1 MSDAPTIT
9 VTGEATVPVRTDRA
23 TLGVTVTVRDEDQQA
38 CLSRRR
44 EAVAVARRVLER
56 AGLLRQDN
64 EQVRE
69 SVAHDRSHQATWSV
83 ELVLPDATVDT
94 AREQLVEVISRLAG
108 VSDCQVSGPS
118 WSLNPATRQA
128 AHGQAL
134 ERATAQAREQ
144 AETIARALGA
154 SLGDVAS
161 VRTYSRVPDPVGG
174 VHEVGRVALAAATE
188 PLPERTLET
197 AGEPTTEDVSASVE
211 AVFHTELPT

>member
-23 TLGVTVTVRDEDQQA
+23 TLGVAVTVRDEDQQA

-83 ELVLPDATVDT
+83 DLVLPDATVDT
-94 AREQLVEVISRLAG
+94 ARDQLVEVISRLAG

-144 AETIARALGA
+144 AVTIARALGA

-161 VRTYSRVPDPVGG
+161 VRAISRVPDPVGG
-174 VHEVGRVALAAATE
+174 VQEVGRVALAAATE
-188 PLPERTLET
+188 PLPERSLET
-197 AGEPTTEDVSASVE
+197 AGEPATEDVSASVE
-211 AVFHTELPT
+211 AVFHAELPS